1 MPELIN
7 NKKANFGTMPVFVT
21 AISTI
26 LGAVLFLRFGYAIG
40 HTGLIGIFGI
50 IILGHL
56 ITIPTALAVAEI
68 ATNQKVEGGGAYYII
83 SRSFG
88 LNVGAAIGITLFLSQ
103 AISVAFYVIA
113 FAESLIPFIEIES
126 IEYFATLLS
135 NLRIIE
141 NLEELTNDNKI
152 NIVRTSIGLLSMS
165 ILTFFIL
172 KKGANVGMKALYFVA
187 AILFISLIFFFLGE
201 TKYSFDQIN
210 LADKVDNPKDFW
222 VVFAIIFPAFT
233 GLAAGLGL
241 SGDLKNPEKS
251 IPRGTILA
259 TLVGLIVYFAVAIKL
274 RMSADVNVLGDLAN
288 QFIMSDVAIWGPIIP
303 IGLACAAISSAL
315 GSVIIAPRTLQALG
329 NDSVFPFQR
338 LNKWFKKERTR
349 DNEPINGAIITSVIA
364 FFFIFMGDI
373 NSVAKIITMFF
384 IVTYGAICLI
394 SFLEH
399 FSADPSYRPT
409 FKSRWYFSLLG
420 AILSFYLMFKV
431 DTFYALISIGTM
443 TIIYFYISK
452 NNKEKGGLE
461 KLFKGVIFQ
470 ASRRLQIYLQ
480 KKDEESETEN
490 WRPFVICVTEDSF
503 KSQDSFDLVRWISHK
518 YGFGTFMH
526 YINGQLSKNTFQK
539 SKEVQ
544 NKLLSVSKKKNSRV
558 YIDTIISP
566 SYTSALAQ
574 VIQLSGISGKGNNLI
589 LFEYESTQT
598 EELYKVIDN
607 FHLLAATEFDVCILR
622 KSFRSFG
629 SKKSIHIWI
638 SPQDFENSNLMILL
652 GYILLGHPEWNKAEI
667 NIFSVYEEGNFNQE
681 NKKLSTLINEGRLP
695 ISSTNIQLIPN
706 DKNSRIRKIINN
718 KSSNADLTI
727 IGYKAELL
735 EKQKE
740 KLFKGYDKLGNVMF
754 VNSASEKEIINT
766 ED

>member
-1 MPELIN
+1 MTEPL
-7 NKKANFGTMPVFVT
+7 NKTKANFGTMPVFVT

-26 LGAVLFLRFGYAIG
+26 LGAILFLRFGYAVG
-40 HTGLIGIFGI
+40 HTGLIGAFGI

-88 LNVGAAIGITLFLSQ
+88 LNVGAAIGVALFLSQ
-103 AISVAFYVIA
+103 AISVSFYVIA
-113 FAESLIPFIEIES
+113 FAESLMPFID
-126 IEYFATLLS
+126 YL
-135 NLRIIE
+135 E
-141 NLEELTNDNKI
+141 NLYPDTKFNKDLI
-152 NIVRTSIGLLSMS
+152 QKIIGLFSMS

-201 TKYSFDQIN
+201 TQYSFDQI
-210 LADKVDNPKDFW
+210 DFVDRIQDGEEFW

-241 SGDLKNPEKS
+241 SGNLKNPEKS

-259 TLVGLIVYFAVAIKL
+259 TAVGILVYFAVAIKL
-274 RMSADVNVLGDLAN
+274 RMSADVEILGDPDN
-288 QFIMSDVAIWGPIIP
+288 QLIMSDISIWGPIIP

-329 NDSVFPFQR
+329 NDSVFPFKR
-338 LNKWFKKERTR
+338 LNKWFKKERSR
-349 DNEPINGAIITSVIA
+349 DNEPINGAIITSIIA

-420 AILSFYLMFKV
+420 AILSLFLMFKV
-431 DTFYALISIGTM
+431 DPFYALISITTM
-443 TIIYFYISK
+443 SVIYYYISK
-452 NNKEKGGLE
+452 NNKEKSGLE

-470 ASRRLQIYLQ
+470 VTRKLQIYLQ
-480 KKDEESETEN
+480 KKDEESEIES

-503 KSQDSFDLVRWISHK
+503 KSQSSFDLVRWISHK

-539 SKEVQ
+539 SKKIQ
-544 NKLLSVSKKKNSRV
+544 NKLLNISKKKNSRV

-589 LFEYESTQT
+589 LFEYESTQH

-607 FHLLAATEFDVCILR
+607 FHLLEATEFDVCILR

-629 SKKSIHIWI
+629 NKKSIHIWI

-667 NIFSVYEEGNFNQE
+667 KIFSVYEKGDFNEE
-681 NKKLSTLINEGRLP
+681 NKKLVTLINEGRLP
-695 ISSTNIQLIPN
+695 ISPTNIQLIPN
-706 DKNSRIRKIINN
+706 DKNSRIRKIINK
-718 KSSNADLTI
+718 KSTDADLTI
-727 IGYKAELL
+727 IGFKGELIK
-735 EKQKE
+735 KQKE
-740 KLFKGYDKLGNVMF
+740 ELFDGYDKLGNIIF
-754 VNSASEKEIINT
+754 VNSSSEKEILNT
-766 ED
+766 EN

>member
-1 MPELIN
+1 MPEPL
-7 NKKANFGTMPVFVT
+7 NKTKANFGTMPVFVT

-26 LGAVLFLRFGYAIG
+26 LGAILFLRFGYAVG
-40 HTGLIGIFGI
+40 HTGLIGAFGI

-88 LNVGAAIGITLFLSQ
+88 LNVGASIGITLFLSQ

-113 FAESLIPFIEIES
+113 FSESLMPFIGTEFIND
-126 IEYFATLLS
+126 FATILS
-135 NLRIIE
+135 KLGIIE
-141 NLEELTNDNKI
+141 NLQELTHEDKK
-152 NIVRTSIGLLSMS
+152 NIIGTSIGLLSMS

-210 LADKVDNPKDFW
+210 LRDKVKDYDNFW

-259 TLVGLIVYFAVAIKL
+259 TAVGILVYFAVAIKL
-274 RMSADVNVLGDLAN
+274 RMFADVEILGDPDN
-288 QFIMSDVAIWGPIIP
+288 QLIMSDISIWGPIIP

-329 NDSVFPFQR
+329 NDSVFPFKR
-338 LNKWFKKERTR
+338 LNKWFKKERSR
-349 DNEPINGAIITSVIA
+349 DNEPINGAIITSIIA

-373 NSVAKIITMFF
+373 DSVAKIITMFF

-409 FKSRWYFSLLG
+409 FKSRWYFSFLG
-420 AILSFYLMFKV
+420 AILSFFLMFKV
-431 DTFYALISIGTM
+431 DTFYALISIATM
-443 TIIYFYISK
+443 SIIYYYISK
-452 NNKEKGGLE
+452 NNKEKSGLE

-470 ASRRLQIYLQ
+470 VTRKLQIYLQ
-480 KKDEESETEN
+480 KKDEESETES

-526 YINGQLSKNTFQK
+526 YINGQLSKNTFQE
-539 SKEVQ
+539 SKEIQ
-544 NKLLSVSKKKNSRV
+544 NKLLSISKKKNSRV

-589 LFEYESTQT
+589 LFEYESTHT
-598 EELYKVIDN
+598 EELYRVIDN
-607 FHLLAATEFDVCILR
+607 FHLLEATEFDVCILR

-629 SKKSIHIWI
+629 NKKSIHIWI

-667 NIFSVYEEGNFNQE
+667 KIFSVYEEGNFNEE
-681 NKKLSTLINEGRLP
+681 NKKLVTLINEGRLP
-695 ISSTNIQLIPN
+695 ISPTNIQLIPN
-706 DKNSRIRKIINN
+706 DKNSRIRKIINK
-718 KSSNADLTI
+718 KSSDADLTM
-727 IGYKAELL
+727 IGYKAQLL

-740 KLFKGYDKLGNVMF
+740 KLFKGYDKLGNVIF

>member
-1 MPELIN
+1 MTEPL
-7 NKKANFGTMPVFVT
+7 NKTKANFGTMPVFVT

-26 LGAVLFLRFGYAIG
+26 LGAILFLRFGYAVG
-40 HTGLIGIFGI
+40 HTGLIGAFGI

-88 LNVGAAIGITLFLSQ
+88 LNVGAAIGVALFLSQ
-103 AISVAFYVIA
+103 AISVSFYVIA
-113 FAESLIPFIEIES
+113 FAESLMPFID
-126 IEYFATLLS
+126 YL
-135 NLRIIE
+135 E
-141 NLEELTNDNKI
+141 NLYPDTKFNKDLI
-152 NIVRTSIGLLSMS
+152 QKIIGLFSMS

-201 TKYSFDQIN
+201 TQYSFDQI
-210 LADKVDNPKDFW
+210 DFVDRIQDGEEFW

-241 SGDLKNPEKS
+241 SGNLKNPEKS

-259 TLVGLIVYFAVAIKL
+259 TAVGILVYFAVAIKL
-274 RMSADVNVLGDLAN
+274 RMSADVEILGDPDN
-288 QFIMSDVAIWGPIIP
+288 QLIMSDISIWGPIIP

-329 NDSVFPFQR
+329 NDSVFPFKR
-338 LNKWFKKERTR
+338 LNKWFKKERSR
-349 DNEPINGAIITSVIA
+349 DNEPINGAIITSIIA

-420 AILSFYLMFKV
+420 AILSLFLMFKV
-431 DTFYALISIGTM
+431 DPFYALISITTM
-443 TIIYFYISK
+443 SVIYYYISK
-452 NNKEKGGLE
+452 NNKEKSGLE

-470 ASRRLQIYLQ
+470 VTRKLQIYLQ
-480 KKDEESETEN
+480 KKDEESEIES

-503 KSQDSFDLVRWISHK
+503 KSQSSFDLVRWISHK

-539 SKEVQ
+539 SKKIQ
-544 NKLLSVSKKKNSRV
+544 NKLLNISKKKNSRV

-589 LFEYESTQT
+589 LFEYESTQY

-607 FHLLAATEFDVCILR
+607 FHLLEATEFDVCILR

-629 SKKSIHIWI
+629 NKKSIHIWI

-667 NIFSVYEEGNFNQE
+667 KIFSVYEKGDFNEE
-681 NKKLSTLINEGRLP
+681 NKKLVTLINEGRLP
-695 ISSTNIQLIPN
+695 ISPTNIQLIPN
-706 DKNSRIRKIINN
+706 DKNSRIRKIINK
-718 KSSNADLTI
+718 KSTDADLTI
-727 IGYKAELL
+727 IGFKGELIK
-735 EKQKE
+735 KQKE
-740 KLFKGYDKLGNVMF
+740 ELFDGYDKLGNIIF
-754 VNSASEKEIINT
+754 VNSSSEKEILNT
-766 ED
+766 EN

>member
-1 MPELIN
+1 MTEPL
-7 NKKANFGTMPVFVT
+7 NKTKANFGTMPVFVT

-26 LGAVLFLRFGYAIG
+26 LGAILFLRFGYAVG
-40 HTGLIGIFGI
+40 HTGLIGAFGI

-88 LNVGAAIGITLFLSQ
+88 LNVGAAIGVALFLSQ
-103 AISVAFYVIA
+103 AISVSFYVIA
-113 FAESLIPFIEIES
+113 FAESLMPFID
-126 IEYFATLLS
+126 YL
-135 NLRIIE
+135 E
-141 NLEELTNDNKI
+141 NLYPDTKFNKDLI
-152 NIVRTSIGLLSMS
+152 QKIIGLFSMS

-201 TKYSFDQIN
+201 TQYSFDQI
-210 LADKVDNPKDFW
+210 DFVDRIQDGEEFW

-241 SGDLKNPEKS
+241 SGNLKNPEKS

-259 TLVGLIVYFAVAIKL
+259 TAVGILVYFAVAIKL
-274 RMSADVNVLGDLAN
+274 RMSADVEILGDPDN
-288 QFIMSDVAIWGPIIP
+288 QLIMSDISIWGPIIP

-329 NDSVFPFQR
+329 NDSVFPFKR
-338 LNKWFKKERTR
+338 LNKWFKKERSR
-349 DNEPINGAIITSVIA
+349 DNEPINGAIITSIIA

-420 AILSFYLMFKV
+420 AILSLFLMFKV
-431 DTFYALISIGTM
+431 DPFYALISITTM
-443 TIIYFYISK
+443 SVIYYYISK
-452 NNKEKGGLE
+452 NNKEKSGLE

-470 ASRRLQIYLQ
+470 VTRKLQIYLQ
-480 KKDEESETEN
+480 KKDEESEIES

-539 SKEVQ
+539 SKKIQ
-544 NKLLSVSKKKNSRV
+544 NKLLNISKKKNSRV

-589 LFEYESTQT
+589 LFEYESTQH

-607 FHLLAATEFDVCILR
+607 FHLLEATEFDVCILR

-629 SKKSIHIWI
+629 NKKSIHIWI

-667 NIFSVYEEGNFNQE
+667 KIFSVYEKGDFNEE
-681 NKKLSTLINEGRLP
+681 NKKLVTLINEGRLP
-695 ISSTNIQLIPN
+695 ISPTNIQLIPN
-706 DKNSRIRKIINN
+706 DKNSRIRKIINK
-718 KSSNADLTI
+718 KSTDADLTI
-727 IGYKAELL
+727 IGFKGELIK
-735 EKQKE
+735 KQKE
-740 KLFKGYDKLGNVMF
+740 ELFDGYDKLGNIIF
-754 VNSASEKEIINT
+754 VNSSSEKEILNT
-766 ED
+766 EN

>member
-1 MPELIN
+1 MTEPL
-7 NKKANFGTMPVFVT
+7 NKTKANFGTMPVFVT

-26 LGAVLFLRFGYAIG
+26 LGAILFLRFGYAVG
-40 HTGLIGIFGI
+40 HTGLIGAFGI

-88 LNVGAAIGITLFLSQ
+88 LNVGAAIGVALFLSQ
-103 AISVAFYVIA
+103 AISVSFYVIA
-113 FAESLIPFIEIES
+113 FAESLMPFID
-126 IEYFATLLS
+126 YL
-135 NLRIIE
+135 E
-141 NLEELTNDNKI
+141 NLYPDTKFNKDLI
-152 NIVRTSIGLLSMS
+152 QKIIGLFSMS

-201 TKYSFDQIN
+201 TQYSFDQI
-210 LADKVDNPKDFW
+210 DFVDRIQDGEEFW

-241 SGDLKNPEKS
+241 SGNLKNPEKS

-259 TLVGLIVYFAVAIKL
+259 TAVGILVYFAVAIKL
-274 RMSADVNVLGDLAN
+274 RMSADVEILGDPDN
-288 QFIMSDVAIWGPIIP
+288 QLIMSDISIWGPIIP

-329 NDSVFPFQR
+329 NDSVFPFKR
-338 LNKWFKKERTR
+338 LNKWFKKERSR
-349 DNEPINGAIITSVIA
+349 DNEPINGAIITSIIA

-420 AILSFYLMFKV
+420 AILSLFLMFKV
-431 DTFYALISIGTM
+431 DPFYALISITTM
-443 TIIYFYISK
+443 SVIYYYISK
-452 NNKEKGGLE
+452 NNKEKSGLE

-470 ASRRLQIYLQ
+470 VTRKLQIYLQ
-480 KKDEESETEN
+480 KKDEESEIES

-503 KSQDSFDLVRWISHK
+503 KSQSSFDLVRWISHK

-539 SKEVQ
+539 SKKTQ
-544 NKLLSVSKKKNSRV
+544 NKLLNISKKKNSRV

-589 LFEYESTQT
+589 LFEYESTQH

-607 FHLLAATEFDVCILR
+607 FHLLEATEFDVCILR

-629 SKKSIHIWI
+629 NKKSIHIWI

-667 NIFSVYEEGNFNQE
+667 KIFSVYEKGDFNEE
-681 NKKLSTLINEGRLP
+681 NKKLVTLINEGRLP
-695 ISSTNIQLIPN
+695 ISPTNIQLIPN
-706 DKNSRIRKIINN
+706 DKNSRIRKIINK
-718 KSSNADLTI
+718 KSTDADLTI
-727 IGYKAELL
+727 IGFKGELIK
-735 EKQKE
+735 KQKE
-740 KLFKGYDKLGNVMF
+740 ELFDGYDKLGNIIF
-754 VNSASEKEIINT
+754 VNSSSEKEILNT
-766 ED
+766 EN

>member
-1 MPELIN
+1 MTEPL
-7 NKKANFGTMPVFVT
+7 NKTKANFGTMPVFVT

-26 LGAVLFLRFGYAIG
+26 LGAILFLRFGYAVG
-40 HTGLIGIFGI
+40 HTGLIGAFGI

-88 LNVGAAIGITLFLSQ
+88 LNVGAAIGVALFLSQ
-103 AISVAFYVIA
+103 AISVSFYVIA
-113 FAESLIPFIEIES
+113 FAESLMPFID
-126 IEYFATLLS
+126 YL
-135 NLRIIE
+135 E
-141 NLEELTNDNKI
+141 NLYPDTKFNKDLI
-152 NIVRTSIGLLSMS
+152 QKIIGLFSMS

-201 TKYSFDQIN
+201 TQYSFDQI
-210 LADKVDNPKDFW
+210 DFVDRIQDGEEFW

-241 SGDLKNPEKS
+241 SGNLKNPEKS

-259 TLVGLIVYFAVAIKL
+259 TAVGILVYFAVAIKL
-274 RMSADVNVLGDLAN
+274 RMSADVEILGDPDN
-288 QFIMSDVAIWGPIIP
+288 QLIMSDISIWGPMIP

-329 NDSVFPFQR
+329 NDSVFPFKR
-338 LNKWFKKERTR
+338 LNKWFKKERSR
-349 DNEPINGAIITSVIA
+349 DNEPINGAIITSIIA

-420 AILSFYLMFKV
+420 AILSLFLMFKV
-431 DTFYALISIGTM
+431 DPFYALISITTM
-443 TIIYFYISK
+443 SVIYYYISK
-452 NNKEKGGLE
+452 NNKEKSGLE

-470 ASRRLQIYLQ
+470 VTRKLQIYLQ
-480 KKDEESETEN
+480 KKDEESEIES

-503 KSQDSFDLVRWISHK
+503 KSQSSFDLVRWISHK

-539 SKEVQ
+539 SKKTQ
-544 NKLLSVSKKKNSRV
+544 NKLLNISKKKNSRV

-589 LFEYESTQT
+589 LFEYESTQH

-607 FHLLAATEFDVCILR
+607 FHLLEATEFDVCILR

-629 SKKSIHIWI
+629 NKKSIHIWI

-667 NIFSVYEEGNFNQE
+667 KIFSVYEKGDFNEE
-681 NKKLSTLINEGRLP
+681 NKKLVTLINEGRLP
-695 ISSTNIQLIPN
+695 ISPTNIQLIPN
-706 DKNSRIRKIINN
+706 DKNSRIRKIINK
-718 KSSNADLTI
+718 KSTDADLTI
-727 IGYKAELL
+727 IGFKGELIK
-735 EKQKE
+735 KQKE
-740 KLFKGYDKLGNVMF
+740 ELFDGYDKLGNIIF
-754 VNSASEKEIINT
+754 VNSSSEKEILNT
-766 ED
+766 EN